1 MNYFD
6 RLAQESLI
14 ETAKYNNTRAVI
26 NFADMAASGAVG
38 TVVAIDG
45 LTGRAIAN
53 VADGTA
59 RYQDISSSNQQ
70 GITSGAF
77 SGGFNDGK
85 TA

>member
-6 RLAQESLI
+6 RLALESMV
-14 ETAKYNNTRAVI
+14 ETAKYNHTRAVA

-45 LTGRAIAN
+45 LTGRSIAN
-53 VADGTA
+53 VADGVV

-70 GITSGAF
+70 GVTSGAF
-77 SGGFNDGK
+77 SGGFNDGRS
-85 TA
+85 A

>member
-1 MNYFD
+1 MVEN
-6 RLAQESLI
+6 
-14 ETAKYNNTRAVI
+14 AKYNNTLTAI
-26 NFADMAASGAVG
+26 NFADMAASGNIG

-45 LTGRAIAN
+45 LTGRTIAN